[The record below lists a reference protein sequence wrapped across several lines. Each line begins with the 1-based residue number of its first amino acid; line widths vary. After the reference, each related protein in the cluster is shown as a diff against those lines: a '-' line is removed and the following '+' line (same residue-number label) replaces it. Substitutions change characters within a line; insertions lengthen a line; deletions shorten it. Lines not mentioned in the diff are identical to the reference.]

1 LAGGARLREWG
12 KCAAAGGGGG
22 GGGGGAVAT
31 VAAALV
37 GRRRPLMLTVR
48 RLLQW
53 PHRTITVLNR
63 LLLGT
68 LTCKPHTQH
77 THAMD

>member
-1 LAGGARLREWG
+1 
-12 KCAAAGGGGG
+12 
-22 GGGGGAVAT
+22 VAT